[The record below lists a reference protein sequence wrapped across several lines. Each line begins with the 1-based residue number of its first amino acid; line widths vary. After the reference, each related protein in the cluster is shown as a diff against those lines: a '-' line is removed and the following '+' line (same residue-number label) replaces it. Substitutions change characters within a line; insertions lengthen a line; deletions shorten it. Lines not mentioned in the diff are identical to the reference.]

1 MTRGS
6 RQSYDLLV
14 TPRHHI
20 STNLSPA
27 GTLRGALLLAPA
39 LLLGGCANDEATLGV
54 DLLGPTPSSMVS
66 LQRDVQPIFTASC
79 AVSGCHDSG
88 SVSAGMTLEEG
99 RLFDPI
105 EGIVGVPSQE
115 APGVLRVKPGSSAES
130 YLIHKLQGT
139 QDSVG
144 GEGDPMPQGGP
155 PLSDPILQVIRDW
168 IDQGA
173 LDN

>member
-1 MTRGS
+1 M
-6 RQSYDLLV
+6 
-14 TPRHHI
+14 
-20 STNLSPA
+20 
-27 GTLRGALLLAPA
+27 APA
-39 LLLGGCANDEATLGV
+39 LLLASCANDDATLGV

-66 LQRDVQPIFTASC
+66 LRQDVQPIFTTSC
-79 AVSGCHDSG
+79 AVSGCHDAG
-88 SVSAGMTLEEG
+88 SLSAGMVLEEG
-99 RLFDPI
+99 RLFDPG

-139 QDSVG
+139 QDTVG
-144 GEGDPMPQGGP
+144 GAGDPMPLGGE
-155 PLSDPILQVIRDW
+155 PLSEATLQVIRDW